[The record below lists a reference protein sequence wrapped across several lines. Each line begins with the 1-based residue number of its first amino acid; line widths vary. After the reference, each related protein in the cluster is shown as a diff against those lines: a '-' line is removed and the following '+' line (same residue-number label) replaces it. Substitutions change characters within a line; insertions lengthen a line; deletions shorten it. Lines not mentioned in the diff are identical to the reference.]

1 MFAKNKKILGC
12 YAYPVTTVLIIWA
25 FVTFFCQGL
34 SDMLVYDRSSI
45 LSGELWRLLSGHLVH
60 FSKGH
65 LVLDLLALV
74 VAGLIIESRRYP
86 GFGLM
91 CLFSAVGVGVVSLL
105 FLPDMHRYGGLSAI
119 GISAITFLCL
129 FSIKENEPKRWVYLV
144 ILLLTVFKIIHEI
157 ATGQML
163 FASADKTSI
172 IPVPLA
178 HLTGI
183 IVAILFFV
191 LKTRTHKH
199 DCPTSAWSRRH
210 ENRGFS

>member
-12 YAYPVTTVLIIWA
+12 YAYPVTTVLIIGA
-25 FVTFFCQGL
+25 FVTFFCQSL
-34 SDMLVYDRSSI
+34 SGILVYDRSLI
-45 LSGELWRLLSGHLVH
+45 LSGEIWRLLSGHLVH

-65 LVLDLLALV
+65 LLSDLLTFA

-86 GFGLM
+86 GFALM
-91 CLFSAVGVGVVSLL
+91 CIITAVGVGVASLL

-119 GISAITFLCL
+119 GISAITYLCL

-163 FASADKTSI
+163 FASSDNTSI
-172 IPVPLA
+172 VPVPLA

-199 DCPTSAWSRRH
+199 DCPTYALSRRH

>member
-1 MFAKNKKILGC
+1 MFAKNKKIIGC
-12 YAYPVTTVLIIWA
+12 YAYPVTTVLIVGA

-34 SDMLVYDRSSI
+34 SGMLVYDRSSI
-45 LSGELWRLLSGHLVH
+45 LSGEIWRLLSGHLVH

-65 LVLDLLALV
+65 LVLDLLALA

-91 CLFSAVGVGVVSLL
+91 CVISAVGVGVVSLL
-105 FLPDMHRYGGLSAI
+105 FLPDMYRYGGLSAI
-119 GISAITFLCL
+119 NITAITYLCL
-129 FSIKENEPKRWVYLV
+129 FSLNKNEPKRWVYLA

-163 FASADKTSI
+163 FASADNTSI
-172 IPVPLA
+172 VPVPLA

-191 LKTRTHKH
+191 LKTRTHKN
-199 DCPTSAWSRRH
+199 DCPSSAWSRRH
-210 ENRGFS
+210 ETRDFS